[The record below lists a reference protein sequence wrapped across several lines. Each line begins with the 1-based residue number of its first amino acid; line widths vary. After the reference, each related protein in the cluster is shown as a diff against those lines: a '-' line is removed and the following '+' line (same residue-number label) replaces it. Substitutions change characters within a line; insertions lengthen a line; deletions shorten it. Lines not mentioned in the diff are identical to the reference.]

1 MSVNEEER
9 KEQFKKIYDETYN
22 NILRYIII
30 KTSNINEV
38 NDIIQETYL
47 ELWNILKRRVLR
59 EENLNSFM
67 IGIANN
73 KIKKHYTFLKKLKFL
88 IKDSSD

>member
-59 EENLNSFM
+59 EERKF
-67 IGIANN
+67 
-73 KIKKHYTFLKKLKFL
+73 KKSIYVDRF
-88 IKDSSD
+88 

>member
-1 MSVNEEER
+1 MYSLIIVPAFN
-9 KEQFKKIYDETYN
+9 KLKYSQFSFIKCF
-22 NILRYIII
+22 III

-73 KIKKHYTFLKKLKFL
+73 KIKKLDLCQVFRHIFLKDV
-88 IKDSSD
+88 IDRI